1 MYRIQ
6 EAMYLLVKT
15 PVLDPNSVP
24 YDHSYVTL
32 LQRAV
37 WRRLLS
43 VSGHQAEVLVLL
55 EKMLFTAA
63 GIVGLALQQTTGV
76 HASRSGTIVL
86 MLYVLAYPLSQ
97 MRRASNASKLEKPGP
112 QHRRAA

>member
-1 MYRIQ
+1 
-6 EAMYLLVKT
+6 
-15 PVLDPNSVP
+15 
-24 YDHSYVTL
+24 
-32 LQRAV
+32 
-37 WRRLLS
+37 
-43 VSGHQAEVLVLL
+43 
-55 EKMLFTAA
+55 MLFTAA

-112 QHRRAA
+112 QHRSASFNKPLQRDWHSYRALHHHHDPLYYPWRTGRRDARDKVIVRYDDRIVCLLD